1 MNSSDDLKNKGPN
14 IDLFATALEKLKE
27 NIKNLKSD
35 TTTKDDYFEVMDK
48 KNVEFNAKFEVM
60 SLIDL
65 KAKMKDMKS
74 NEMKSEDH
82 LEFFR
87 LRDVIERKVL
97 ENTDDLDKIAIQ
109 TMKAFISKSPKKV
122 KKQVE
127 SERFNIKKLLKEE
140 NFEIIKSHD
149 QDDEISLTLCMD
161 VLNNSRMD
169 YSDLYFCIEFDLESK
184 KVKSYEFRWL

>member
-1 MNSSDDLKNKGPN
+1 MNSSDDSKNKGPN
-14 IDLFATALEKLKE
+14 IDVFANSLEKLKE
-27 NIKNLKSD
+27 NIKNVKSSEMTND
-35 TTTKDDYFEVMDK
+35 NFSEVMDK
-48 KNVEFNAKFEVM
+48 KNAEFNAKFEAM

-65 KAKMKDMKS
+65 KAKMK
-74 NEMKSEDH
+74 EMKSKEIKSEDQ

-97 ENTDDLDKIAIQ
+97 ENTDDLDEIAIQ
-109 TMKAFISKSPKKV
+109 TMKAFIVKSPKKV

-140 NFEIIKSHD
+140 NFWITKSHD